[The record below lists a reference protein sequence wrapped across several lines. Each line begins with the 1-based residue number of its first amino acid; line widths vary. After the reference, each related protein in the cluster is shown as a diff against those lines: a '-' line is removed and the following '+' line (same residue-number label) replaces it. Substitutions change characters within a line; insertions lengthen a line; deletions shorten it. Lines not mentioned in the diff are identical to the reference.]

1 MYTHILI
8 ATDGSELAQKGLD
21 HALNLAKSLGSKL
34 TVMNVTEPAPIF
46 ASAGMYGPVAT
57 AEDIVSY
64 QKAGEEYGSKVLAAA
79 KAQADKLGVNADTLR
94 VEEMWA
100 AEAINQIAQDR
111 GCDLIVMA
119 SHGRRGLGRL
129 ILGSQTIEV
138 LTNSKVPVLVVR

>member
-1 MYTHILI
+1 MYTHVLI

-21 HALNLAKSLGSKL
+21 HGLSLAKGIGAKV

-64 QKAGEEYGSKVLAAA
+64 QRAGEEYGAKVLTAA
-79 KAQADKLGVNADTLR
+79 KAEADRLGVNADTVH

-100 AEAINQIAQDR
+100 AEAINQIAQDK

-129 ILGSQTIEV
+129 ILGSQTVDV

>member
-21 HALNLAKSLGSKL
+21 HGLKLAKGLGSKVAIL
-34 TVMNVTEPAPIF
+34 NVTEPAPIF

-64 QKAGEEYGSKVLAAA
+64 QKAGEEYGAKVLKAA
-79 KAQADKLGVNADTLR
+79 KADADKLGVDAETLH

-100 AEAINQIAQDR
+100 AEAINQVAQER

-129 ILGSQTIEV
+129 ILGSQTVEV
-138 LTNSKVPVLVVR
+138 LTHSKVPVLVVR

>member
-1 MYTHILI
+1 MYAHILI

-21 HALNLAKSLGSKL
+21 HGLNLAKGLGSKV
-34 TVMNVTEPAPIF
+34 TVMSVTEPAPIF

-64 QKAGEEYGSKVLAAA
+64 QRAGEEYGAKVLNAA
-79 KAQADKLGVNADTLR
+79 KAQADKLGVNAEVVH

-100 AEAINQIAQDR
+100 AEAINQVAKDR

-129 ILGSQTIEV
+129 ILGSQTVEV
-138 LTNSKVPVLVVR
+138 LTNSQVPVLVVR

>member
-1 MYTHILI
+1 MYAHILI

-21 HALNLAKSLGSKL
+21 HGLNLAKGLGSKV
-34 TVMNVTEPAPIF
+34 TVMSVTEPAPIF

-64 QKAGEEYGSKVLAAA
+64 QRAGEEYGAKVLNAA
-79 KAQADKLGVNADTLR
+79 KAQADKLGVNAEVVH

-100 AEAINQIAQDR
+100 AEAINQIAVDR

-119 SHGRRGLGRL
+119 SHGRRGIGRL
-129 ILGSQTIEV
+129 ILGSQTVEV

>member
-1 MYTHILI
+1 MYTHILV

-21 HALNLAKSLGSKL
+21 HGLNLAKGLGAKV
-34 TVMNVTEPAPIF
+34 TVLNVSEPAPIF

-64 QKAGEEYGSKVLAAA
+64 QKAGEEYGAKVLNAA
-79 KAQADKLGVNADTLR
+79 KVQAEKLGVNADAVH

-100 AEAINQIAQDR
+100 AEAINQVAIDK

-129 ILGSQTIEV
+129 ILGSQTVEV

>member
-8 ATDGSELAQKGLD
+8 ATDGSELAQKGVD
-21 HALNLAKSLGSKL
+21 HGLSLAKAIGAKV
-34 TVMNVTEPAPIF
+34 TIMNVTEPAPIF

-64 QKAGEEYGSKVLAAA
+64 QKAGEEYGAKVLNAA
-79 KAQADKLGVNADTLR
+79 KAQAEKLGVNAEAVH

-100 AEAINQIAQDR
+100 AEAINQIASDR
-111 GCDLIVMA
+111 RCDLIVMA

-129 ILGSQTIEV
+129 ILGSQTVEV

>member
-8 ATDGSELAQKGLD
+8 ATDGSELAQKGLE
-21 HALNLAKSLGSKL
+21 HGLSLAKGLGS
-34 TVMNVTEPAPIF
+34 TVTIMNVTEPAPIF

-64 QKAGEEYGSKVLAAA
+64 QKAGEEYGAKVLKAA
-79 KAQADKLGVNADTLR
+79 KAEADKLGVNANTIH

-100 AEAINQIAQDR
+100 AEAINQIAQDK
-111 GCDLIVMA
+111 GCDLVVMA

-129 ILGSQTIEV
+129 ILGSQTVDV

>member
-1 MYTHILI
+1 MYTHILV

-21 HALNLAKSLGSKL
+21 HGLSLAKGLGAKV
-34 TVMNVTEPAPIF
+34 TVLNVSEPAPIF

-64 QKAGEEYGSKVLAAA
+64 QKAGEEYGAKVLNA
-79 KAQADKLGVNADTLR
+79 AQAQAEKLGVNADAVH

-100 AEAINQIAQDR
+100 AEAINQVANDR

-129 ILGSQTIEV
+129 ILGSQTVEV

>member
-21 HALNLAKSLGSKL
+21 HGLKLAKGLDSKVAIL
-34 TVMNVTEPAPIF
+34 NVTEPAPIF

-64 QKAGEEYGSKVLAAA
+64 QKAGEEYGAKVLKAA
-79 KAQADKLGVNADTLR
+79 KADADKLGVDAETLH

-100 AEAINQIAQDR
+100 AEAINQVAQER

-129 ILGSQTIEV
+129 ILGSQTVEV
-138 LTNSKVPVLVVR
+138 LTHSKVPVLVVR